1 MDMKLFRKSQFSAKL
16 SSPADN
22 ICYKTVAFYFAG
34 EIKGVRTL
42 CFGSDP
48 FVCRT
53 SDPSGN
59 DVKDFLSGNERV
71 SYLQSRFGTAQ
82 SSPPFQRWE
91 TDRYNQQSPIRDDTS
106 CDVKRVNESSG
117 STNAR
122 IKEVSSLT
130 GLGVSTGFRT
140 PPLKRWATLCRPE
153 TGLKQTE
160 VAFPPRR
167 SCTHNVRRDSIGTLV
182 SGPNTLWGKSACAR
196 KVRKEGAQRRDRV
209 IVRER

>member
-1 MDMKLFRKSQFSAKL
+1 L
-16 SSPADN
+16 
-22 ICYKTVAFYFAG
+22 KTQSRELASFTR
-34 EIKGVRTL
+34 I
-42 CFGSDP
+42 
-48 FVCRT
+48 CRT
-53 SDPSGN
+53 SARSGN
-59 DVKDFLSGNERV
+59 AVKDFLSGNERV
-71 SYLQSRFGTAQ
+71 SYLQSRFGTTQ

-91 TDRYNQQSPIRDDTS
+91 TDRYNQQSPIGDDTS

-140 PPLKRWATLCRPE
+140 PPLKRWATLCRPA

-167 SCTHNVRRDSIGTLV
+167 SCTHKVRRDSIGTLV

-196 KVRKEGAQRRDRV
+196 KVRNAATEFLCVNGRHAITCWRV
-209 IVRER
+209 Q